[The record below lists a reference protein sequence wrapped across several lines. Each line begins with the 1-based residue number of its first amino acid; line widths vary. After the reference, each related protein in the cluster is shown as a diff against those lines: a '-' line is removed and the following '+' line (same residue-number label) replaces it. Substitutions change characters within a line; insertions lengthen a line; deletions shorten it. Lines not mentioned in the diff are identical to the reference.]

1 MTARLTSNR
10 RKFWK
15 AYQPTS
21 CRDALHQCKTFA
33 QEVRNLSVE
42 RIADQM
48 GLPDHWALYKWI
60 ENGRFPFVLIPAYE
74 SACGI
79 NLPSRWLAATQR
91 RLLVDMPVGRAATE
105 DDLVQLGT
113 GFQQA
118 VQLLSDFYKANGGAD
133 AAPVLDALRA
143 HLQSVAFHHANVAG
157 FAEPELPF
165 NPTQPE

>member
-1 MTARLTSNR
+1 MTSRLSPSR

-15 AYQPTS
+15 TYQPTS
-21 CRDALHQCKTFA
+21 CRDALHQCKAYA
-33 QEVRNLSVE
+33 QEARNLSVE

-60 ENGRFPFVLIPAYE
+60 ESGRFPFVLIPAYE

-105 DDLVQLGT
+105 NDLVQLGT

-118 VQLLSDFYKANGGAD
+118 VQLLSDFYKSNGATD
-133 AAPVLDALRA
+133 PAPVLAALRS
-143 HLQSVAFHHANVAG
+143 HLESVAHHHFNVAG
-157 FAEPELPF
+157 FSQPELDFAP
-165 NPTQPE
+165 

>member
-60 ENGRFPFVLIPAYE
+60 ENGRFPFVLIPAYQNV
-74 SACGI
+74 CGI
-79 NLPSRWLAATQR
+79 NLVTRWMAMHER
-91 RLLVDMPVGRAATE
+91 RLLVDMPVGKAGDE
-105 DDLVQLGT
+105 DDMVALATQ
-113 GFQQA
+113 FSQA
-118 VQLLSDFYKANGGAD
+118 VQLLRDFYKSSGATD
-133 AAPVLDALRA
+133 PAPVLAALRS
-143 HLQSVAFHHANVAG
+143 HLESVAHHHFNVSG
-157 FAEPELPF
+157 FSEPELDF
-165 NPTQPE
+165 AS

>member
-1 MTARLTSNR
+1 MSARLSPSR
-10 RKFWK
+10 RAFWK
-15 AYQPTS
+15 RYQPTS
-21 CRDALHQCKTFA
+21 CRDALHQCKAYA
-33 QEVRNLSVE
+33 QEARNLSVE

-60 ENGRFPFVLIPAYE
+60 ESGRFPFVLIPAYE

-91 RLLVDMPVGRAATE
+91 RLLVDMPAGRAATE

-118 VQLLSDFYKANGGAD
+118 VQLLSDFYKSNGATD
-133 AAPVLDALRA
+133 PAPVLAALRS
-143 HLQSVAFHHANVAG
+143 HLESVAHHHFNVSG
-157 FAEPELPF
+157 FSEPELDF
-165 NPTQPE
+165 AS

>member
-1 MTARLTSNR
+1 MSAHLSPSR

-15 AYQPTS
+15 TYQPTS
-21 CRDALHQCKTFA
+21 CRDALHQCKAYA
-33 QEVRNLSVE
+33 QEARNLSVE

-60 ENGRFPFVLIPAYE
+60 ESGRFPFVLIPAYE

-91 RLLVDMPVGRAATE
+91 RLLMDMPVGRAATE
-105 DDLVQLGT
+105 NDLVQLGT

-118 VQLLSDFYKANGGAD
+118 VQLLSDFYKSNGATD
-133 AAPVLDALRA
+133 PAPVLDALRS
-143 HLQSVAFHHANVAG
+143 HLESVAHHHINVAG
-157 FAEPELPF
+157 FSQPELDFAP
-165 NPTQPE
+165 

>member
-21 CRDALHQCKTFA
+21 CRDALHQCKAFA

-60 ENGRFPFVLIPAYE
+60 ANGRMPLVLAPAFE
-74 SACGI
+74 HACGI
-79 NLPSRWLAATQR
+79 NLVARWMAATDGK
-91 RLLVDMPVGRAATE
+91 LLVDIPSGRKAQPADMVE
-105 DDLVQLGT
+105 LNT
-113 GFQQA
+113 GFAQA
-118 VQLLSDFYKANGGAD
+118 LQLLTDFYQADGKAD
-133 AAPVLDALRA
+133 PVATLDALRS
-143 HLQSVAFHHANVAG
+143 HLEQVAYHHHNVA
-157 FAEPELPF
+157 AYATPELEF
-165 NPTQPE
+165 

>member
-1 MTARLTSNR
+1 MTSRLSPSR

-21 CRDALHQCKTFA
+21 CRDALHQCKAYA
-33 QEVRNLSVE
+33 QEARNLSVE

-60 ENGRFPFVLIPAYE
+60 ESGRFPFVLIPAYE

-105 DDLVQLGT
+105 NDLVQLGT

-118 VQLLSDFYKANGGAD
+118 VQLLSDFYKSNGATD
-133 AAPVLDALRA
+133 PAPVLAALRS
-143 HLQSVAFHHANVAG
+143 HLESVAHHHFNVAG
-157 FAEPELPF
+157 FSQPELDFAP
-165 NPTQPE
+165 

>member
-21 CRDALHQCKTFA
+21 CRDALHQCKAFA

-74 SACGI
+74 AATGI
-79 NLPSRWLAATQR
+79 NLPSRWLAATQQ
-91 RLLVDMPVGRAATE
+91 RLLVDMPAGRAA
-105 DDLVQLGT
+105 DQGDLVQLGT

-118 VQLLSDFYKANGGAD
+118 VQLLSDFYKSNGAQP
-133 AAPVLDALRA
+133 AAPVLEALRA
-143 HLQSVAFHHANVAG
+143 HLERVAHHHFNVSG
-157 FAEPELPF
+157 FSEPELDF
-165 NPTQPE
+165 AS

>member
-1 MTARLTSNR
+1 MTSRLSPSR

-15 AYQPTS
+15 TYQPTTL
-21 CRDALHQCKTFA
+21 RAALEGCKEHA
-33 QEVRNLSVE
+33 REARNLSVE

-60 ENGRFPFVLIPAYE
+60 ESGRFPFVLIPAYE

-118 VQLLSDFYKANGGAD
+118 VQLLSDFYKSNGATD
-133 AAPVLDALRA
+133 PAPVLDALRS
-143 HLQSVAFHHANVAG
+143 HLESVAHHHINVAG
-157 FAEPELPF
+157 FSQPELDF
-165 NPTQPE
+165 AS

>member
-74 SACGI
+74 AATGI

-118 VQLLSDFYKANGGAD
+118 VQLLSDFYKSNGATD
-133 AAPVLDALRA
+133 PAPVLDALRS
-143 HLQSVAFHHANVAG
+143 HLESVAHHHLNVAG
-157 FAEPELPF
+157 FSQPELDFAP
-165 NPTQPE
+165 

>member
-1 MTARLTSNR
+1 MTSRLSPSR

-15 AYQPTS
+15 TYQPTS
-21 CRDALHQCKTFA
+21 CRDALHQCKAYA
-33 QEVRNLSVE
+33 QEARNLSVE

-60 ENGRFPFVLIPAYE
+60 ESGRFPFVLIPAYE

-118 VQLLSDFYKANGGAD
+118 VQLLSDFYKSNGATD
-133 AAPVLDALRA
+133 PAPVLDALRS
-143 HLQSVAFHHANVAG
+143 HLESVAHHHFNVAG
-157 FAEPELPF
+157 FSQPELDFAP
-165 NPTQPE
+165 

>member
-60 ENGRFPFVLIPAYE
+60 ESGRFPFVLIPAYE
-74 SACGI
+74 AATGI

-105 DDLVQLGT
+105 NDLVQLGT

-118 VQLLSDFYKANGGAD
+118 VQLLSDFYKSNGAQP
-133 AAPVLDALRA
+133 AAPVLEALRA
-143 HLQSVAFHHANVAG
+143 HLERVAHHHFNVSG
-157 FAEPELPF
+157 FSEPELDF
-165 NPTQPE
+165 AS

>member
-1 MTARLTSNR
+1 MTSRLSPSR

-15 AYQPTS
+15 TYQPTS
-21 CRDALHQCKTFA
+21 CRDALHQCKAYA
-33 QEVRNLSVE
+33 QEARNLSVE

-60 ENGRFPFVLIPAYE
+60 ESGRFPFVLIPAYE

-105 DDLVQLGT
+105 NDLVQLGT

-118 VQLLSDFYKANGGAD
+118 VQLLSDFYKSNGATD
-133 AAPVLDALRA
+133 PAPVLDALRS
-143 HLQSVAFHHANVAG
+143 HLESVAHHHINVAG
-157 FAEPELPF
+157 FSQPELDF
-165 NPTQPE
+165 AS

>member
-1 MTARLTSNR
+1 MTSRLSPSR
-10 RKFWK
+10 RAFWK
-15 AYQPTS
+15 RYQPTS
-21 CRDALHQCKTFA
+21 CRDALHQCKAYA
-33 QEVRNLSVE
+33 QEARNLSVE

-60 ENGRFPFVLIPAYE
+60 ESGRFPFVLIPAYE

-118 VQLLSDFYKANGGAD
+118 VQLLSDFYKSNGATD
-133 AAPVLDALRA
+133 PAPVLDALRS
-143 HLQSVAFHHANVAG
+143 HLESVAHHHFNVSG
-157 FAEPELPF
+157 FSEPELDF
-165 NPTQPE
+165 AS

>member
-1 MTARLTSNR
+1 MSARLSPSR

-15 AYQPTS
+15 TYQPTS
-21 CRDALHQCKTFA
+21 CRDALHQCKAYA
-33 QEVRNLSVE
+33 QEARNLSVE

-60 ENGRFPFVLIPAYE
+60 ESGRFPFVLIPAYE

-91 RLLVDMPVGRAATE
+91 RLLVDMPVGRAAIE

-118 VQLLSDFYKANGGAD
+118 VQLLSDFYKSNGATD
-133 AAPVLDALRA
+133 PAPVLDALRS
-143 HLQSVAFHHANVAG
+143 HLESVAHHHINVAG
-157 FAEPELPF
+157 FSQPELDF
-165 NPTQPE
+165 AS

>member
-1 MTARLTSNR
+1 MTSRLSPSR

-15 AYQPTS
+15 TYQPTS
-21 CRDALHQCKTFA
+21 CRDALHQCKAYA
-33 QEVRNLSVE
+33 QEARNLSVE

-60 ENGRFPFVLIPAYE
+60 ESGRFPFVLIPAYE

-105 DDLVQLGT
+105 NDLVQLGT

-118 VQLLSDFYKANGGAD
+118 VQLLSDFYKSNGATD
-133 AAPVLDALRA
+133 PAPVLDALRS
-143 HLQSVAFHHANVAG
+143 HLESVAHHHLNVAG
-157 FAEPELPF
+157 FSQPELDFAP
-165 NPTQPE
+165 

>member
-1 MTARLTSNR
+1 MSARLSPSR
-10 RKFWK
+10 RAFWK
-15 AYQPTS
+15 RYQPTS
-21 CRDALHQCKTFA
+21 CRDALHQCKAYA
-33 QEVRNLSVE
+33 QEARNLSVE

-60 ENGRFPFVLIPAYE
+60 ESGRFPFVLIPAYE

-118 VQLLSDFYKANGGAD
+118 VQLLSDFYKSNGATD
-133 AAPVLDALRA
+133 PAPVLDALRS
-143 HLQSVAFHHANVAG
+143 HLESVAHHHFNVSG
-157 FAEPELPF
+157 FSEPELDF
-165 NPTQPE
+165 AS

>member
-1 MTARLTSNR
+1 MTSRLSPSR

-21 CRDALHQCKTFA
+21 CRDALHQCKAYA
-33 QEVRNLSVE
+33 QEARNLSVE

-60 ENGRFPFVLIPAYE
+60 ESGRFPFVLIPAYE

-91 RLLVDMPVGRAATE
+91 RLLVDMPVGRAA
-105 DDLVQLGT
+105 DQGDLVQLGT

>member
-1 MTARLTSNR
+1 MTSRLSPSR

-15 AYQPTS
+15 AYQPSS
-21 CRDALHQCKTFA
+21 CRDALHKCKEHA
-33 QEVRNLSVE
+33 REVLNLSVE
-42 RIADQM
+42 RIADLM

-118 VQLLSDFYKANGGAD
+118 VQLLSDFYKSNGATD
-133 AAPVLDALRA
+133 PAPVLDALRS
-143 HLQSVAFHHANVAG
+143 HLESVAHHHLNVAG
-157 FAEPELPF
+157 FSQPELDFAP
-165 NPTQPE
+165 